1 MPLSNRIERL
11 FSFLDETI
19 EYFLAKVQAVNK
31 DKYFADRDSR
41 NILDKTIND
50 IILCVVD
57 ISEECLKKR
66 KRSIPDTYKD
76 TILACHEFLG
86 DITLKVAPLTKH
98 RNETIHQYLKVNW
111 QNIITVKKKITDIQ
125 DFAAKAKAILFD
137 NGTKGD

>member
-1 MPLSNRIERL
+1 MSLSNKVERL

-19 EYFLAKVQAVNK
+19 EYFLAKIQIVDK
-31 DKYFADRDSR
+31 DRYFADRDSR

-50 IILCVVD
+50 IILCIVD

-76 TILACHEFLG
+76 SILACHEFLG
-86 DITLKVAPLTKH
+86 DVILRVAPLTKH

-111 QNIITVKKKITDIQ
+111 QNIVTVKNKIPDIQ
-125 DFAAKAKAILFD
+125 DFADKAKTMLSD
-137 NGTKGD
+137 EGTKR